1 MYVCLCNAVT
11 ESEVSEA
18 CDRGAK
24 TLPDLKEQLGV
35 ATGCGQCAQTCC
47 AMLEGR
53 DALEAMPA
61 TPETSAS
68 EGVVSRYR

>member
-11 ESEVSEA
+11 EAEVVEA

-24 TLPDLKEQLGV
+24 TLPDLQAELGV

-47 AMLEGR
+47 AMLEGK
-53 DALEAMPA
+53 DGVAVLP
-61 TPETSAS
+61 AS
-68 EGVVSRYR
+68 ETNTAINGVNQYV